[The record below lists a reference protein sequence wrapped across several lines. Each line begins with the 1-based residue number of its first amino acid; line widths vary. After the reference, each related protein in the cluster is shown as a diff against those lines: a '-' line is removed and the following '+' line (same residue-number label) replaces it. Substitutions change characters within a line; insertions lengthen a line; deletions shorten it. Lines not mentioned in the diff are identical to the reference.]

1 MRPFGDTIRHALRGL
16 SIALAI
22 GTVGAQAEVVVSG
35 SNDPTAALDAQ
46 LATLIR
52 VERSA
57 VNAIPPARLSSM
69 LAPARSAVPRQR
81 PHEIRYEAEWLASFP
96 PATGNEEWRCLAEA
110 IYFEA
115 RGEGI
120 RGQFAVAEVVMNRV
134 DSARF
139 PDTVCGVV
147 RQGVGNGRGGCQF
160 SYACDGKAERITE
173 PAAFERAGKIARLM
187 RDGAPRLL
195 TVGATHFH
203 TRAVKPLWS
212 RTYART
218 AAIGAHLFYRGR
230 GG

>member
-1 MRPFGDTIRHALRGL
+1 MRLLGDKVLHALCGL
-16 SIALAI
+16 AFAVAAGTGIAH
-22 GTVGAQAEVVVSG
+22 AEVVVSG

-46 LATLIR
+46 LATMIR

-57 VNAIPPARLSSM
+57 VNAIPAARLSSI

-81 PHEIRYEAEWLASFP
+81 PHEIRYEAEWLASLP
-96 PATGNEEWRCLAEA
+96 PATGSEEWRCLAEA

-120 RGQFAVAEVVMNRV
+120 KGQFAVAEVVMNRV
-134 DSARF
+134 DSSRF
-139 PDTVCGVV
+139 PNTICGVV
-147 RQGVGNGRGGCQF
+147 RQGVGKGRGGCQF

-173 PAAFERAGKIARLM
+173 PAAFERAGKIARLL
-187 RDGAPRLL
+187 RDGAPRML